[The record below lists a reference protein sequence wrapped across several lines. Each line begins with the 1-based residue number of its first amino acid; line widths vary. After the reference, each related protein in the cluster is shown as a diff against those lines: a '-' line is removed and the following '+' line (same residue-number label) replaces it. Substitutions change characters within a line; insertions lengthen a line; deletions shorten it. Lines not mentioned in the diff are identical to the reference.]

1 MNLDA
6 MKQSNNKIDEFD
18 KKFIFIICIL
28 VLAFVFLIF
37 IVMKIDS
44 EIENNIENII
54 KKENG
59 ICKEYIVSTNKYIYC
74 FTDTSKIKRINNN
87 TKESKYYGK
96 DIFLYEINKYNNE
109 KILYFTSP
117 SDSIYDY
124 SYIYIIDVKTGEQI
138 KVGKYQAY
146 NYYYYFAKDNNLYFS
161 RINSFSSNFAET
173 YIYNHKQNKTSKYSE
188 QIKYIEYAKGNKIYT
203 GGLYYELVGDEFFI
217 SEEGIKILIRNQ
229 ELYIYDIVNDEI
241 IFEKLSLNSEFRYYK
256 LNFYNNENKI
266 FLYAINYKT
275 DLVKLFYI
283 DLNDTNFKIND
294 TLIEFNPINN
304 EYLIDNG
311 YLYFLDEDYKLFKI
325 NLENEEKE
333 MIDINNIYGLQAV
346 SNNNIYYYD
355 KINGFS
361 RYNINT
367 KKIENIK

>member
-1 MNLDA
+1 M
-6 MKQSNNKIDEFD
+6 
-18 KKFIFIICIL
+18 
-28 VLAFVFLIF
+28 
-37 IVMKIDS
+37 
-44 EIENNIENII
+44 
-54 KKENG
+54 
-59 ICKEYIVSTNKYIYC
+59 
-74 FTDTSKIKRINNN
+74 
-87 TKESKYYGK
+87 
-96 DIFLYEINKYNNE
+96 
-109 KILYFTSP
+109 
-117 SDSIYDY
+117 
-124 SYIYIIDVKTGEQI
+124 
-138 KVGKYQAY
+138 
-146 NYYYYFAKDNNLYFS
+146 
-161 RINSFSSNFAET
+161 
-173 YIYNHKQNKTSKYSE
+173 
-188 QIKYIEYAKGNKIYT
+188 
-203 GGLYYELVGDEFFI
+203 
-217 SEEGIKILIRNQ
+217 
-229 ELYIYDIVNDEI
+229 
-241 IFEKLSLNSEFRYYK
+241 
-256 LNFYNNENKI
+256 NFYNNENKI